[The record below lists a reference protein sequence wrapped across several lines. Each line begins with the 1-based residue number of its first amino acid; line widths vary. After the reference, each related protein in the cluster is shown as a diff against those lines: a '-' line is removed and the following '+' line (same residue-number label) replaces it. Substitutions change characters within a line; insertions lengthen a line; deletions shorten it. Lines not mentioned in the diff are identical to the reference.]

1 MENTTILD
9 DCQSRRPLSHSTPL
23 ARPFD
28 GFGRPRPSTHSKED
42 DEMALAVDTLS
53 FVLALVFGAGGV
65 SKFTRAERQVDTADR
80 LNIPWPR
87 YRLIGIPEVAA
98 SVGLLVGFA
107 IASVGAAAAVGLV
120 LLMSGALI
128 ARLRVHDSAPF

>member
-1 MENTTILD
+1 
-9 DCQSRRPLSHSTPL
+9 
-23 ARPFD
+23 
-28 GFGRPRPSTHSKED
+28 
-42 DEMALAVDTLS
+42 MALAVDTLS

-107 IASVGAAAAVGLV
+107 IASLGAAAAVGLV

-128 ARLRVHDSAPF
+128 ARLRVHDSAPFLIGDGAFLAAAAATAFLRIA